1 MQEETME
8 GQKRALAGKIWVA
21 VTFIIMVGVNYLANA
36 LPINGLNT
44 GAVSDSYKNLFAPAG
59 LTFAIWG
66 LIYLLLLIY
75 TVYQFGVFQPKDTDR
90 SALFEK
96 IGGLFAAS
104 SLANAAWIFSWH
116 YKYIILSM
124 ILMAVIL
131 VCLIKISGIIYKET
145 LTKREKIFVRL
156 PFSVYFGWITVAAIA
171 NMTVMLVSLK
181 WDGFGIAEPIWTI
194 IILAIGMLI
203 GAVTMIRHMDM
214 AYGFV
219 LIWAYSGI
227 LLKHVSVKGFA
238 GKYTDI
244 VTTVIGC
251 IVFFI
256 ACEMFILLYKRIKH
270 PAEAKAEVK
279 K

>member
-8 GQKRALAGKIWVA
+8 GQKRALTGKIWVA
-21 VTFIIMVGVNYLANA
+21 LTFIIMAGVNYLANA
-36 LPINGLNT
+36 LPINGINT

-59 LTFAIWG
+59 VTFAIWG
-66 LIYLLLLIY
+66 LIYLMLLIY
-75 TVYQFGVFQPKDTDR
+75 TVYQFGIFQPKETDR

-131 VCLIKISGIIYKET
+131 ICLIKINGIIHKEE
-145 LTKREKIFVRL
+145 LTKREKAIIKL
-156 PFSVYFGWITVAAIA
+156 PFSIYFGWITVATIA
-171 NMTVMLVSLK
+171 NMTALLVSLK
-181 WDGFGIAEPIWTI
+181 WDGFGYPETVWTI
-194 IILAIGMLI
+194 IVLAAGMII
-203 GAVTMIRHMDM
+203 GAVTMIRRMDM

-227 LLKHVSVKGFA
+227 LLKHLSEKGFA
-238 GKYTDI
+238 GKYPEI

-251 IVFFI
+251 LVCFL
-256 ACEMFILLYKRIKH
+256 ACEMFILLYKKIKH